1 MAAGE
6 ARQAVVWMQGTW
18 QKILET
24 FEIPPE
30 AAGDVPKITILAGLR
45 ISVEHHHGLLAYHP
59 EKIVLAMGPSRLVI
73 EGRDLVIGSLSQ
85 QAITVLGE
93 FRRLSVETD

>member
-1 MAAGE
+1 MPAS
-6 ARQAVVWMQGTW
+6 W
-18 QKILET
+18 QKILEAL
-24 FEIPPE
+24 EIPPE
-30 AAGDVPKITILAGLR
+30 TAGDVPKITIVAGLR
-45 ISVEHHHGLLAYHP
+45 ISVEQHQGLLAYHP
-59 EKIVLAMGPSRLVI
+59 EKIVLRMGKGQLVL